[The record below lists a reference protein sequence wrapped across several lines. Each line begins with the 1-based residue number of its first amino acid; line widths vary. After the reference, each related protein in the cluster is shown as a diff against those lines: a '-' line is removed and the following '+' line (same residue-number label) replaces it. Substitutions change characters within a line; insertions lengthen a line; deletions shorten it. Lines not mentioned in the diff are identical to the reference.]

1 MILEENQLENNELI
15 SNSKI
20 TSKPKM
26 VNKSKKT
33 VEERYQKKTQ
43 IEHILLRPD
52 TYIGSTEFHEQALWV
67 WDDSNMKM
75 VYKTI
80 NYVPGLY
87 KIFDE
92 ILVNAADVKAR
103 EISTKNNHIFEKCTC
118 IKVEINRE
126 KKEITV
132 FNDGEGIPIEI
143 HREHQ
148 VYVPEL
154 IFGHL
159 LTSDNY
165 DDNEDRVTGG
175 RNGFGAKLTNIFSK
189 EFKVECGDNNT
200 GRIFKMTWYDNMSK
214 KSEENIKDN
223 YSGKSYVKIT
233 FKPDLSRFGN
243 MKDFDDDIISLL
255 NKRVY
260 DISGTS
266 GVKVY
271 LNGSL
276 IPIKDFK
283 SYTLLYLKSRMNN
296 TNNIENNNNNNNNN
310 EKKTSTTRTLRNT
323 NKKNMSENNSYDDEF
338 ENYNIENEDEYD
350 NNFEEDI
357 MEDDEWDDEPKSSKK
372 KNSNSNSK
380 KKKSGQN
387 GDGSSS
393 SLILSGGGGS
403 DTNSPL
409 IIYESVPKWEIVISE
424 SDGGQFQHVSFVN
437 SICTIKGGTHI
448 SYVLD
453 PLINAILKKVQTK
466 NKGGMD
472 VKSNHVK
479 NHIWIFI
486 KCLIV
491 NPSFDSQT
499 KETLTTKVSKFG
511 SVCTL
516 SEKTINSVVKS
527 SIVENVL
534 MWAQLKQSMELKKK
548 MKSNQKNTVTSR
560 LLGIPKLEDANEA
573 GGPHSKKCTLI
584 LTEGDSAKTSC
595 LAGLSIVGR
604 DYFGVFPLRGKLL
617 NVREASFKQQIG
629 NVEIQNILKILGLG
643 IGQKYDNG
651 PVNLRYG
658 SLMLM
663 TDQDHDGSHIKGLII
678 NLIHYYWPSLIHFR
692 GFLKQ
697 FVTPIVKAKKGS
709 NEISFFTL
717 YEYEQ
722 WRKNNS
728 SNLNGWRFK
737 YYKGLGTSTDLEF
750 KEYFTK
756 IENHSIE
763 FDWMDDQDDEAI
775 DMAFSKK
782 RTEDRKNWIE
792 SYKEGT
798 YVDYSINNQCRNL
811 RYFDFIH
818 KELVLF
824 SRYDTTRSIPNLLD
838 GLKPGQRKVLFATF
852 KKKLNN
858 ELKVAQ
864 LAGYVA
870 EHSAYHHGES
880 SLQSTIVNMAQ
891 NFVGSN
897 NLNLLEPCGQFGS
910 RKEGGKDASAARYIF
925 TKLSKWTRYIFPEA
939 DDPLLTYLYDD
950 GQQIEPLY
958 YVPIIPMI
966 LVNGTDGIGT
976 GWSSSVPNYNPKDI
990 IMNLKRMLKGEMMI
1004 PMTPWYKSFK
1014 GKIFPIKQKSKKNS
1028 TNNGGGNNNRKKTAI
1043 NSFNN
1048 GSNSS
1053 ILIGSQVDA
1062 EDDDLQQIQ
1071 RTNNMGNGIIE
1082 ETLEL
1087 GANYETFGN
1096 WYKKNEETLVITELP
1111 VRRWTQDY
1119 KEWLESTLLPA
1130 PNADND
1136 NIENSWIIDYRDNS
1150 SHESVHITV
1159 RMRPEKLQ
1167 QAEMEGI
1174 EKIFRLKSTLST
1186 SNMTLFDHNSRIVRY
1201 ETELDILK
1209 EFIPIRL
1216 EMYEKR
1222 KNYLLSKLNYEKCL
1236 LEQKILFLKLV
1247 IQGVIGLSNKS
1258 KETLVSDLKKNNI
1271 KSIKQVQELTQWV
1284 GVGGSNL
1291 AQNSISGSGIGEHP
1305 SFVDSGDNSMDYINF
1320 EMNSFDYL
1328 ESSQKDGIL
1337 ESTSYSRETNKG
1349 NELKLFDYLLSMPLW
1364 SLTKEKMELLEADLI
1379 KKTEEYE
1386 KLLKTSIEEIW
1397 NTELDELLKVIE
1409 EEETQDE
1416 LIEAEHNSL
1425 IQKRRLS
1432 VDWNDSKKKKT
1443 GNSRKRKNETT
1454 KKQESLKVKNPQKSN
1469 LKKTSAKP
1477 TKKSRIDDSDEEDDY
1492 IDGDN
1497 YSDEDDYYDDIGDDF
1512 YGSDNSNDSND
1523 RIILNNEESE
1533 NEELE
1538 NLTSDLDD
1546 FSDDD
1551 GGGNKGKR
1559 TQKTLANK
1567 SKTDNQGKTKLN
1579 NLKKAKN
1586 TSLVKSSSKDKKRG
1600 LLKVSKS
1607 TGGSSFGGIG
1617 DGVAGTGTGTG
1628 IGTGIG
1634 NTNSSSTSNNT
1645 STKKENIESS
1655 SSKPLESVSLLQ
1667 RLQQRTNLVNS
1678 LNQSLNSLS
1687 SSLTKVASTTSS
1699 SSGGVPATKQTKI
1712 TDLFKSKDSE
1722 DVEIRTAKSGRQKKQ
1737 NSQNSENEIVS
1748 RPKRGKR
1755 KTIIESEEEEED
1767 REEEDDEIEDQE
1779 SVSNISSDSLK
1790 ESDFSEYSDF

>member
-1 MILEENQLENNELI
+1 MIDSSQGENDELL
-15 SNSKI
+15 SNSKLA
-20 TSKPKM
+20 SKSRVM
-26 VNKSKKT
+26 VRKTKKT

-52 TYIGSTEFHEQALWV
+52 TYIGSTEFHEQTLWV
-67 WDDSNMKM
+67 WDNINKRM
-75 VYKTI
+75 VYKQI

-103 EISTKNNHIFEKCTC
+103 EISNRNSTYLEKCTC
-118 IKVEINRE
+118 IKVEISRE
-126 KKEITV
+126 RNEITV
-132 FNDGEGIPIEI
+132 YNDGEGIPIEI

-148 VYVPEL
+148 IYVPEL

-200 GRIFKMTWYDNMSK
+200 GRIFKLSWFNNMSS
-214 KSEENIKDN
+214 KSEETVKES

-233 FKPDLSRFGN
+233 FKPDLKRFGN
-243 MKDFDDDIISLL
+243 MSEFDDDITSLL
-255 NKRVY
+255 YKRVY
-260 DISGTS
+260 DISGTT

-271 LNGSL
+271 LNGDL

-283 SYTLLYLKSRMNN
+283 SYALLYLKPKIPGESGTSNDSSIGGTTNIAILNERGEKRSSRFAGNSRKGRIGPQN
-296 TNNIENNNNNNNNN
+296 LGGDVEEND
-310 EKKTSTTRTLRNT
+310 
-323 NKKNMSENNSYDDEF
+323 ENDSGMDD
-338 ENYNIENEDEYD
+338 YQLDADGCLEYD
-350 NNFEEDI
+350 G
-357 MEDDEWDDEPKSSKK
+357 EDDEWDDENTSSKAANSRK
-372 KNSNSNSK
+372 KKSNPK
-380 KKKSGQN
+380 KKKIPTSASGV
-387 GDGSSS
+387 GGGGSSS
-393 SLILSGGGGS
+393 IIISGGGGAGGS
-403 DTNSPL
+403 GSPL
-409 IIYESVPKWEIVISE
+409 IIYENVPNWEVVISE
-424 SDGGQFQHVSFVN
+424 SDSGQFQHVSFVN
-437 SICTIKGGTHI
+437 SICTIKGGTHV

-472 VKSNHVK
+472 IKGHHVK

-499 KETLTTKVSKFG
+499 KETLTTKTSKFG

-516 SEKTINSVVKS
+516 SEKTINAVIKS

-548 MKSNQKNTVTSR
+548 MKSSQKNTVTSR
-560 LLGIPKLEDANEA
+560 ILGIPKLEDANEA
-573 GGPHSKKCTLI
+573 GGPHSSKCTLI

-604 DYFGVFPLRGKLL
+604 DYYGVFPLRGKLL

-629 NVEIQNILKILGLG
+629 NLEIQNILKILGLG
-643 IGQKYDNG
+643 IGQKYENG

-678 NLIHYYWPSLIHFR
+678 NLIHYYWPNLIQFS

-697 FVTPIVKAKKGS
+697 FVTPIVKAKKGAS
-709 NEISFFTL
+709 EIPFFTL
-717 YEYEQ
+717 VEYEQ

-728 SNLNGWRFK
+728 SKLAGWRFK

-750 KEYFTK
+750 KEYFTN

-763 FDWMDDQDDEAI
+763 FDWKDEQDDEAI

-782 RTEDRKNWIE
+782 RTEDRKIWIE
-792 SYKEGT
+792 SYKDGT
-798 YVDYSINNQCRNL
+798 YVDYSINNQYRNL

-824 SRYDTTRSIPNLLD
+824 SRYDTTRSIPNLMD
-838 GLKPGQRKVLFATF
+838 GLKPGQRKVLFAAF
-852 KKKLNN
+852 KKKLNT

-897 NLNLLEPCGQFGS
+897 NLNLLQPCGQFGS

-925 TKLSKWTRYIFPEA
+925 TKLSAWTRYIFPEA

-990 IMNLKRMLKGEMMI
+990 IANLKRVLRGEIMQ

-1014 GKIFPIKQKSKKNS
+1014 GSIVPIRQRSKKSGTVGKRKANNS
-1028 TNNGGGNNNRKKTAI
+1028 TGISGNSGAN
-1043 NSFNN
+1043 NN
-1048 GSNSS
+1048 GSSFSS
-1053 ILIGSQVDA
+1053 LIAGSQG
-1062 EDDDLQQIQ
+1062 EPEEE
-1071 RTNNMGNGIIE
+1071 E

-1087 GANYETFGN
+1087 GANYETFGS
-1096 WYKKNEETLVITELP
+1096 WQKRNEETLVITELP

-1119 KEWLESTLLPA
+1119 KEWLESALLPA
-1130 PNADND
+1130 PNADSE
-1136 NIENSWIIDYRDNS
+1136 NIESSWIIDYRDNS
-1150 SHESVHITV
+1150 SHENVHITV

-1167 QAEMEGI
+1167 QAEQEGV

-1222 KNYLLSKLNYEKCL
+1222 KRFLLSKLSHERLL
-1236 LEQKILFLKLV
+1236 LEQKILFLRLV
-1247 IQGVIGLSNKS
+1247 IQGTIQLSNKS
-1258 KETLVSDLKKNNI
+1258 KESLVSELKRNKI
-1271 KSIKQVQELTQWV
+1271 KSIRELHGITRWNAGDSDFGLDKDYAEVERSGYEDSFQNEEAVLEDGAYHHQGQEP
-1284 GVGGSNL
+1284 
-1291 AQNSISGSGIGEHP
+1291 EH
-1305 SFVDSGDNSMDYINF
+1305 
-1320 EMNSFDYL
+1320 
-1328 ESSQKDGIL
+1328 
-1337 ESTSYSRETNKG
+1337 G
-1349 NELKLFDYLLSMPLW
+1349 NELRLFDYLLSMPLW
-1364 SLTKEKMELLEADLI
+1364 SLTKEKMELLESELL
-1379 KKTEEYE
+1379 KKTQDYD
-1386 KLLKTSIEEIW
+1386 KLLKTTVEEMW
-1397 NTELDELLKVIE
+1397 NAELDELLEVIQK
-1409 EEETQDE
+1409 EETQE
-1416 LIEAEHNSL
+1416 EATIAEHQSL
-1425 IQKRRLS
+1425 VQKRRLS
-1432 VDWNDSKKKKT
+1432 VDWSETKK
-1443 GNSRKRKNETT
+1443 GRAGSRKRKNDSS
-1454 KKQESLKVKNPQKSN
+1454 KKQAAAPVPTKSQKSGRKDSRSSKRGKFDDSSSDAAQGDD
-1469 LKKTSAKP
+1469 LFHGSRSSDEGDFLEEDESYSEEDLCPGKGARA
-1477 TKKSRIDDSDEEDDY
+1477 TKKSQEKSRGGTGIGGRASRT
-1492 IDGDN
+1492 GDAPK
-1497 YSDEDDYYDDIGDDF
+1497 
-1512 YGSDNSNDSND
+1512 
-1523 RIILNNEESE
+1523 
-1533 NEELE
+1533 
-1538 NLTSDLDD
+1538 
-1546 FSDDD
+1546 
-1551 GGGNKGKR
+1551 GGRKAASGAAGAGEKGPV
-1559 TQKTLANK
+1559 
-1567 SKTDNQGKTKLN
+1567 
-1579 NLKKAKN
+1579 
-1586 TSLVKSSSKDKKRG
+1586 LVKSSQREDPAAPA
-1600 LLKVSKS
+1600 
-1607 TGGSSFGGIG
+1607 
-1617 DGVAGTGTGTG
+1617 AGA
-1628 IGTGIG
+1628 
-1634 NTNSSSTSNNT
+1634 SAPPR
-1645 STKKENIESS
+1645 
-1655 SSKPLESVSLLQ
+1655 PLESVSLLQ
-1667 RLQQRTNLVNS
+1667 RLQQRTNLVNGVGS
-1678 LNQSLNSLS
+1678 REGAGGRTFGS
-1687 SSLTKVASTTSS
+1687 SFLDSKDAR
-1699 SSGGVPATKQTKI
+1699 QTKI
-1712 TDLFKSKDSE
+1712 TEIFQARRDQGAAKRESEKSQADSSP
-1722 DVEIRTAKSGRQKKQ
+1722 APAGRR
-1737 NSQNSENEIVS
+1737 S
-1748 RPKRGKR
+1748 RR
-1755 KTIIESEEEEED
+1755 KVVLESEEEK
-1767 REEEDDEIEDQE
+1767 EEEDFEQQE
-1779 SVSNISSDSLK
+1779 EEEAEEVEEPEADLAESSSSDSIA
-1790 ESDFSEYSDF
+1790 ESDFSEYSD

>member
-1 MILEENQLENNELI
+1 MMFEETQIENNELVG
-15 SNSKI
+15 NSKASGK
-20 TSKPKM
+20 SKMAGSRP
-26 VNKSKKT
+26 KKT

-52 TYIGSTEFHEQALWV
+52 TYIGSTEFHEQTLWV
-67 WDDSNMKM
+67 WDDVDKRM

-103 EISTKNNHIFEKCTC
+103 EMSAGGRSLVERCTC
-118 IKVEINRE
+118 IKVEISRE
-126 KKEITV
+126 RREIAV
-132 FNDGEGIPIEI
+132 YNDGEGIPIEV
-143 HREHQ
+143 HRDHQ

-175 RNGFGAKLTNIFSK
+175 RNGFGAKLTNIFSR
-189 EFKVECGDNNT
+189 EFKVECGDSGT
-200 GRIFKMTWYDNMSK
+200 GRVFRMTWYSNMSQ
-214 KSEENIKDN
+214 KSEESIREN

-233 FKPDLSRFGN
+233 FKPDLSRFGG
-243 MKDFDDDIISLL
+243 MSEFDDDIVSLL

-266 GVKVY
+266 GVRVY
-271 LNGSL
+271 LNGTL
-276 IPIKDFK
+276 IPVKDFK
-283 SYTLLYLKSRMNN
+283 SYTLLYLRPRRMSGDG
-296 TNNIENNNNNNNNN
+296 N
-310 EKKTSTTRTLRNT
+310 EEDAPERKTSQERGSVQGAEET
-323 NKKNMSENNSYDDEF
+323 EVVGAGDDSY
-338 ENYNIENEDEYD
+338 
-350 NNFEEDI
+350 EEEEE
-357 MEDDEWDDEPKSSKK
+357 EDDEWETGGSRSSHSKK
-372 KNSNSNSK
+372 KG
-380 KKKSGQN
+380 SGP
-387 GDGSSS
+387 GSRRRPMQT
-393 SLILSGGGGS
+393 GGGG
-403 DTNSPL
+403 DAHSPL

-424 SDGGQFQHVSFVN
+424 SEGGQFQHVSFVN

-453 PLINAILKKVQTK
+453 PLIGAILKKVQTK

-472 VKSNHVK
+472 VKSHHVK

-511 SVCTL
+511 STCQL
-516 SEKTINSVVKS
+516 SDKTINGVVRS

-534 MWAQLKQSMELKKK
+534 MWAQLKQSMELKRK
-548 MKSNQKNTVTSR
+548 MKSSQRNTVTSR

-573 GGPHSKKCTLI
+573 GGPYSRRCTLI

-643 IGQKYDNG
+643 IGQKYENG

-678 NLIHYYWPSLIHFR
+678 NLIHYYWPSLIQFR

-709 NEISFFTL
+709 SEISFFTL

-722 WRKNNS
+722 WRRSNS
-728 SNLNGWRFK
+728 SSLGGWRFK

-763 FDWMDDQDDEAI
+763 FDWLDGQDDEAI

-798 YVDYSINNQCRNL
+798 HVDYSVNNQCRNL

-925 TKLSKWTRYIFPEA
+925 TKLAKWTRYIFPEA

-990 IMNLKRMLKGEMMI
+990 IANLKRMLRGEMML

-1014 GKIFPIKQKSKKNS
+1014 GKIVPIKQKSRRNAGGGGGRRRTGGAAAAEEEEELQRPS
-1028 TNNGGGNNNRKKTAI
+1028 PAGGGNADE
-1043 NSFNN
+1043 
-1048 GSNSS
+1048 GS
-1053 ILIGSQVDA
+1053 
-1062 EDDDLQQIQ
+1062 
-1071 RTNNMGNGIIE
+1071 
-1082 ETLEL
+1082 LEL

-1096 WYKKNEETLVITELP
+1096 WLKKNEETLVITELP

-1130 PNADND
+1130 PNADSD

-1167 QAEMEGI
+1167 QAELEGV

-1216 EMYEKR
+1216 EMYERRKR
-1222 KNYLLSKLNYEKCL
+1222 YLLSKISYEKCL
-1236 LEQKILFLKLV
+1236 LEQKILFLRLV

-1258 KETLVSDLKKNNI
+1258 KEALVSDLRRNNI
-1271 KSIKQVQELTQWV
+1271 KSIRQVQDLTQWR
-1284 GVGGSNL
+1284 GGGAS
-1291 AQNSISGSGIGEHP
+1291 AGSG
-1305 SFVDSGDNSMDYINF
+1305 FVADSGGGNADDLHAVSD
-1320 EMNSFDYL
+1320 SFDYL
-1328 ESSQKDGIL
+1328 ESSSQRDGMVL
-1337 ESTSYSRETNKG
+1337 ESGYHHPGEG
-1349 NELKLFDYLLSMPLW
+1349 GQGGELKLFDYLLSMPLW
-1364 SLTKEKMELLEADLI
+1364 SLTKERVELLEAELR
-1379 KKTEEYE
+1379 KKTDEYE
-1386 KLLKTSIEEIW
+1386 RLLETSIEEIW
-1397 NTELDELLKVIE
+1397 NFELDELLKVIE
-1409 EEETQDE
+1409 EEEAQE
-1416 LIEAEHNSL
+1416 EINEAEHNTL
-1425 IQKRRLS
+1425 LQKRRLS
-1432 VDWNDSKKKKT
+1432 VDWNDSSKKMKGGT
-1443 GNSRKRKNETT
+1443 RKRKNEAVA
-1454 KKQESLKVKNPQKSN
+1454 KKQQEKSSKPKQSQKSAVP
-1469 LKKTSAKP
+1469 KKPVKS
-1477 TKKSRIDDSDEEDDY
+1477 KKKARIGDSEEEEEDLCSDYSDGEDGYSDFGDDSDEEDSSEDFMNTTKGG
-1492 IDGDN
+1492 DGRGGRPGRTK
-1497 YSDEDDYYDDIGDDF
+1497 SAL
-1512 YGSDNSNDSND
+1512 SN
-1523 RIILNNEESE
+1523 
-1533 NEELE
+1533 
-1538 NLTSDLDD
+1538 
-1546 FSDDD
+1546 
-1551 GGGNKGKR
+1551 
-1559 TQKTLANK
+1559 
-1567 SKTDNQGKTKLN
+1567 KTKPTGGRQNGEASSSSGLSN
-1579 NLKKAKN
+1579 ARKTTTAAAAA
-1586 TSLVKSSSKDKKRG
+1586 SVSSSKEKKTGQSSKTPSSASASSSG
-1600 LLKVSKS
+1600 LLEKP
-1607 TGGSSFGGIG
+1607 GGSHA
-1617 DGVAGTGTGTG
+1617 V
-1628 IGTGIG
+1628 
-1634 NTNSSSTSNNT
+1634 
-1645 STKKENIESS
+1645 KKENAATASQAAAPQSS
-1655 SSKPLESVSLLQ
+1655 LPRPLESVSLLQ
-1667 RLQQRTNLVNS
+1667 RLQQRVGTGGAAGQKNPS
-1678 LNQSLNSLS
+1678 LLS
-1687 SSLTKVASTTSS
+1687 SGATRTASTSS
-1699 SSGGVPATKQTKI
+1699 SSASKTGSGRQTKI
-1712 TDLFKSKDSE
+1712 TDLFSSE
-1722 DVEIRTAKSGRQKKQ
+1722 AARPGARE
-1737 NSQNSENEIVS
+1737 SQSSSAAEAASSTS
-1748 RPKRGKR
+1748 RRVKR
-1755 KTIIESEEEEED
+1755 KVVSDSEEEEE
-1767 REEEDDEIEDQE
+1767 EVEDDD
-1779 SVSNISSDSLK
+1779 SVNQISSDSLE
-1790 ESDFSEYSDF
+1790 ESDFSE

>member
-1 MILEENQLENNELI
+1 NSARQGDRSGLEEQRRQGVGVNGEKREREKKRERKMFEESQTENNELI
-15 SNSKI
+15 GNSKSVGK
-20 TSKPKM
+20 TKM
-26 VNKSKKT
+26 VCRPKKT

-52 TYIGSTEFHEQALWV
+52 TYIGSTEFHEQTLWV
-67 WDDSNMKM
+67 WDEAERRM
-75 VYKTI
+75 VYRTI

-103 EISTKNNHIFEKCTC
+103 EISSRSGGVVERCTC
-118 IKVEINRE
+118 IKVEISRE
-126 KKEITV
+126 RNEITV
-132 FNDGEGIPIEI
+132 YNDGEGIPIEV
-143 HREHQ
+143 HRDHQ

-189 EFKVECGDNNT
+189 EFKVECGDSNT
-200 GRIFKMTWYDNMSK
+200 GRVFKMVWSNNMSK
-214 KSEENIKDN
+214 KSEESIREN

-233 FKPDLSRFGN
+233 FKPDLARFGN
-243 MKDFDDDIISLL
+243 MSDFDKDIVSLL

-266 GVKVY
+266 GVRVY
-271 LNGSL
+271 LNGNL

-283 SYTLLYLKSRMNN
+283 SYTLLYLRPKLSPG
-296 TNNIENNNNNNNNN
+296 
-310 EKKTSTTRTLRNT
+310 L
-323 NKKNMSENNSYDDEF
+323 ENNSE
-338 ENYNIENEDEYD
+338 ENDPSSKENGRPERRLNTRNSGKVNVLEGEDEGDYLQD
-350 NNFEEDI
+350 EDSEEDFLQ
-357 MEDDEWDDEPKSSKK
+357 DDEWDDGPKSGRTKKGSKK
-372 KNSNSNSK
+372 KPAQSA
-380 KKKSGQN
+380 GA
-387 GDGSSS
+387 SSS
-393 SLILSGGGGS
+393 MLLSGGGSGTGGGS
-403 DTNSPL
+403 SPL
-409 IIYESVPKWEIVISE
+409 IIYESVPNWEVVISE
-424 SDGGQFQHVSFVN
+424 SEGGQFQHVSFVN

-472 VKSNHVK
+472 VKSHHVK

-511 SVCTL
+511 STCSL
-516 SEKTINSVVKS
+516 SDKTINSVVKS

-548 MKSNQKNTVTSR
+548 MKSSQKNTVTSR

-573 GGPHSKKCTLI
+573 GGPHSRRCTLI

-643 IGQKYDNG
+643 IGQKYENG
-651 PVNLRYG
+651 PINLRYG

-678 NLIHYYWPSLIHFR
+678 NLIHYYWPSLIQYP

-709 NEISFFTL
+709 SEISFFTL

-722 WRKNNS
+722 WRKSNAS
-728 SNLNGWRFK
+728 SLGGWRFK

-763 FDWMDDQDDEAI
+763 FDWKDDQDDEAI

-782 RTEDRKNWIE
+782 RTEDRKSWIE

-838 GLKPGQRKVLFATF
+838 GLKPGQRKVLFAAF

-990 IMNLKRMLKGEMMI
+990 IMNLKRMLRGEMMV

-1014 GKIFPIKQKSKKNS
+1014 GRIVPIKQKQRRAA
-1028 TNNGGGNNNRKKTAI
+1028 GGGQGKRRA
-1043 NSFNN
+1043 
-1048 GSNSS
+1048 G
-1053 ILIGSQVDA
+1053 GQA
-1062 EDDDLQQIQ
+1062 E
-1071 RTNNMGNGIIE
+1071 GEGECE
-1082 ETLEL
+1082 EPEGLEL
-1087 GANYETFGN
+1087 GANYETFGS
-1096 WYKKNEETLVITELP
+1096 WYRKNDETLVITELP

-1130 PNADND
+1130 PNADSD

-1167 QAEMEGI
+1167 QAELEGI

-1186 SNMTLFDHNSRIVRY
+1186 SNMTLFDHNNRIVRY
-1201 ETELDILK
+1201 ETELEILK

-1222 KNYLLSKLNYEKCL
+1222 KRYLLSKLNYEKCV
-1236 LEQKILFLKLV
+1236 LEQKILFLRLV
-1247 IQGVIGLSNKS
+1247 IQGVIGLSNKN
-1258 KETLVSDLKKNNI
+1258 KEALVADLRRNNV
-1271 KSIKQVQELTQWV
+1271 KSIKQVQDLTQWRGAGLGQEGA
-1284 GVGGSNL
+1284 GVGT
-1291 AQNSISGSGIGEHP
+1291 GIGGTSGGP
-1305 SFVDSGDNSMDYINF
+1305 AMLDSAEDMLGIPD
-1320 EMNSFDYL
+1320 SFDDL
-1328 ESSQKDGIL
+1328 EPSQRDGVL
-1337 ESTSYSRETNKG
+1337 HSGYSHEG
-1349 NELKLFDYLLSMPLW
+1349 AQGGSELRLYDYLLSMPLW
-1364 SLTKEKMELLEADLI
+1364 SLTKERMELLEAELL
-1379 KKTEEYE
+1379 KKTSEYE
-1386 KLLKTSIEEIW
+1386 RLLNTSIEEIW
-1397 NTELDELLKVIE
+1397 GFELDELLKVIE
-1409 EEETQDE
+1409 EEEAQE
-1416 LIEAEHNSL
+1416 EMIEAEHNSL

-1432 VDWNDSKKKKT
+1432 VDWSDSKRKT
-1443 GNSRKRKNETT
+1443 GASRKRKNEASAR
-1454 KKQESLKVKNPQKSN
+1454 KQEVSKAGRSQGVSS
-1469 LKKTSAKP
+1469 KKPK
-1477 TKKSRIDDSDEEDDY
+1477 KKSRVEDSEEESAGEEIFTEEDEG
-1492 IDGDN
+1492 IGKARTTGQRKPRSGDP
-1497 YSDEDDYYDDIGDDF
+1497 D
-1512 YGSDNSNDSND
+1512 
-1523 RIILNNEESE
+1523 
-1533 NEELE
+1533 
-1538 NLTSDLDD
+1538 
-1546 FSDDD
+1546 
-1551 GGGNKGKR
+1551 K
-1559 TQKTLANK
+1559 K
-1567 SKTDNQGKTKLN
+1567 STAGQT
-1579 NLKKAKN
+1579 
-1586 TSLVKSSSKDKKRG
+1586 SSSMGR
-1600 LLKVSKS
+1600 SKS
-1607 TGGSSFGGIG
+1607 APTRKDEVSEPEKP
-1617 DGVAGTGTGTG
+1617 VPR
-1628 IGTGIG
+1628 
-1634 NTNSSSTSNNT
+1634 
-1645 STKKENIESS
+1645 
-1655 SSKPLESVSLLQ
+1655 PLETVSLLQ
-1667 RLQQRTNLVNS
+1667 RLQQRASMVGTLR
-1678 LNQSLNSLS
+1678 QSAASLS
-1687 SSLTKVASTTSS
+1687 SVTGGAQAVSS
-1699 SSGGVPATKQTKI
+1699 SDTARQTKI
-1712 TDLFKSKDSE
+1712 TELFRSGVDEGTQDRTTRSGVQRSQGSEAKIISKSS
-1722 DVEIRTAKSGRQKKQ
+1722 
-1737 NSQNSENEIVS
+1737 
-1748 RPKRGKR
+1748 RGKR
-1755 KTIIESEEEEED
+1755 KVIVESEDEEGEEGEED
-1767 REEEDDEIEDQE
+1767 EVEDRIEDDGSAEE
-1779 SVSNISSDSLK
+1779 VFSDSLE

>member
-1 MILEENQLENNELI
+1 MILEESQLENNELI
-15 SNSKI
+15 SNGKI
-20 TSKPKM
+20 TSRPKV

-214 KSEENIKDN
+214 KSEENIKEN

-283 SYTLLYLKSRMNN
+283 SYTLLYLKSRINN
-296 TNNIENNNNNNNNN
+296 TNVIENNNNGNNI
-310 EKKTSTTRTLRNT
+310 EKKTSTIRTLRNT
-323 NKKNMSENNSYDDEF
+323 NKKNTSKNNSYDEEF
-338 ENYNIENEDEYD
+338 ENYNIENDDDYD
-350 NNFEEDI
+350 NNFEEDM

-387 GDGSSS
+387 DNNGLSS
-393 SLILSGGGGS
+393 SLLLSGGGS

-617 NVREASFKQQIG
+617 NVREASFKQQIS
-629 NVEIQNILKILGLG
+629 NVEIQNILKILGLC

-722 WRKNNS
+722 WRKSNS

-990 IMNLKRMLKGEMMI
+990 IMNLKRMLKGEMMV

-1028 TNNGGGNNNRKKTAI
+1028 ANSGGGNNNKKKKLI

-1048 GSNSS
+1048 ESNSS
-1053 ILIGSQVDA
+1053 ILVGSQVDA
-1062 EDDDLQQIQ
+1062 EDDNLQQIQ
-1071 RTNNMGNGIIE
+1071 KENNIGNGIIE

-1136 NIENSWIIDYRDNS
+1136 DIENSWIIDYRDNS

-1159 RMRPEKLQ
+1159 RMRPEKLK

-1284 GVGGSNL
+1284 GGSNL
-1291 AQNSISGSGIGEHP
+1291 AQNSISGSGIGGNP
-1305 SFVDSGDNSMDYINF
+1305 SFTDSGDNSMDYINF

-1328 ESSQKDGIL
+1328 ESSQQDGIL
-1337 ESTSYSRETNKG
+1337 ESNSYSRETNKG
-1349 NELKLFDYLLSMPLW
+1349 NELKLFDYLLSMPFW

-1432 VDWNDSKKKKT
+1432 VDWNDSKKKRT
-1443 GNSRKRKNETT
+1443 GTSRKRKNETT
-1454 KKQESLKVKNPQKSN
+1454 KKQEGLRVKNPQKSN
-1469 LKKTSAKP
+1469 LKKITAKP
-1477 TKKSRIDDSDEEDDY
+1477 TKKSRIDDSDEEDY

-1497 YSDEDDYYDDIGDDF
+1497 YSGEDDYYDDIGDDF
-1512 YGSDNSNDSND
+1512 YGSDNSKDSND
-1523 RIILNNEESE
+1523 QIISNSEESE
-1533 NEELE
+1533 NEEFN

-1546 FSDDD
+1546 FSDDII

-1567 SKTDNQGKTKLN
+1567 SKTDNQGETKLS

-1586 TSLVKSSSKDKKRG
+1586 NSSVKGSLKDKKQG

-1607 TGGSSFGGIG
+1607 TGGSSFGRIVSGAADTATDI
-1617 DGVAGTGTGTG
+1617 
-1628 IGTGIG
+1628 
-1634 NTNSSSTSNNT
+1634 TNINITSNNT
-1645 STKKENIESS
+1645 STKKENIENS

-1687 SSLTKVASTTSS
+1687 SSLTKVASTTGSS
-1699 SSGGVPATKQTKI
+1699 SLGGGPATKQTKI
-1712 TDLFKSKDSE
+1712 TDLFKSKNSE
-1722 DVEIRTAKSGRQKKQ
+1722 SVESIAARSGSKKKQ
-1737 NSQNSENEIVS
+1737 NSQNSENEIIS

-1755 KTIIESEEEEED
+1755 KTIIESEEEEE
-1767 REEEDDEIEDQE
+1767 EEEEEDDDDEIEDQE

>member
-20 TSKPKM
+20 TSKQKM

-200 GRIFKMTWYDNMSK
+200 GRIFKMTWYNNMSK
-214 KSEENIKDN
+214 KSEENIKEN

-233 FKPDLSRFGN
+233 FKPDLSRFAN

-323 NKKNMSENNSYDDEF
+323 NKKNMSKNNSYDDEF
-338 ENYNIENEDEYD
+338 ENYNVENEDEYD

-380 KKKSGQN
+380 KKKSGKN
-387 GDGSSS
+387 GNGSSS

-852 KKKLNN
+852 KKKLNS

-990 IMNLKRMLKGEMMI
+990 IMNLKRMLKGEMMV

-1028 TNNGGGNNNRKKTAI
+1028 ANNGSGNNSRKKITI

-1048 GSNSS
+1048 ESNSS

-1062 EDDDLQQIQ
+1062 EDDDPQQIQ
-1071 RTNNMGNGIIE
+1071 RTSNMGNGIIE

-1291 AQNSISGSGIGEHP
+1291 AQNSISGNGIGGNS
-1305 SFVDSGDNSMDYINF
+1305 SFFDSGDNSMDYINF

-1328 ESSQKDGIL
+1328 ESSQQDGIL

-1397 NTELDELLKVIE
+1397 NIELDELLKVIE

-1443 GNSRKRKNETT
+1443 GTSRKRKNETT
-1454 KKQESLKVKNPQKSN
+1454 KKQESLKVKSPQKSN

-1492 IDGDN
+1492 
-1497 YSDEDDYYDDIGDDF
+1497 YDDIDDDF

-1533 NEELE
+1533 NEELD

-1546 FSDDD
+1546 ISDD
-1551 GGGNKGKR
+1551 GGVGNKGKR

-1567 SKTDNQGKTKLN
+1567 SRTDNQGKTKLN

-1586 TSLVKSSSKDKKRG
+1586 TSSVESSSKDKKQE

-1617 DGVAGTGTGTG
+1617 GGVA
-1628 IGTGIG
+1628 GTGIG
-1634 NTNSSSTSNNT
+1634 NTNNSSTSNNT

-1687 SSLTKVASTTSS
+1687 SSLTKVASTTSYS
-1699 SSGGVPATKQTKI
+1699 SSGGVHATKQTKI
-1712 TDLFKSKDSE
+1712 TDLFKSKGSE
-1722 DVEIRTAKSGRQKKQ
+1722 DVESRTAKSGSQKKQ
-1737 NSQNSENEIVS
+1737 NSQNSEHEIIS

-1767 REEEDDEIEDQE
+1767 GEEEEEEEDYDDDEIEDQE

>member
-1 MILEENQLENNELI
+1 MIFEEAQTENNELA
-15 SNSKI
+15 SNSKVPGK
-20 TSKPKM
+20 SKM
-26 VNKSKKT
+26 VGNRSKKT

-52 TYIGSTEFHEQALWV
+52 TYIGSTEFHEQTLWV
-67 WDDSNMKM
+67 WDDANKKM

-80 NYVPGLY
+80 SYVPGLY

-103 EISTKNNHIFEKCTC
+103 EMSAKGGHFAEKCTC

-126 KKEITV
+126 RKEIAV
-132 FNDGEGIPIEI
+132 YNDGEGIPIVV
-143 HREHQ
+143 HRDHQ

-175 RNGFGAKLTNIFSK
+175 RNGFGAKLTNIFSR
-189 EFKVECGDNNT
+189 EFKVECGDSGT
-200 GRIFKMTWYDNMSK
+200 GRVFRMTWYDNMSG
-214 KSEENIKDN
+214 KSEESIKEN

-233 FKPDLSRFGN
+233 FKPDLSRFGG
-243 MKDFDDDIISLL
+243 MSDFDDDIVSLL

-266 GVKVY
+266 GVRVY
-271 LNGSL
+271 LNGTL

-283 SYTLLYLKSRMNN
+283 SYILLYLRSRVSAGGDNHDEGDKLEKRTGTRALRSSGKAN
-296 TNNIENNNNNNNNN
+296 TGAGRSDGEESSSNENRISHNRGL
-310 EKKTSTTRTLRNT
+310 ETSVIGEEEEEEEETG
-323 NKKNMSENNSYDDEF
+323 YD
-338 ENYNIENEDEYD
+338 
-350 NNFEEDI
+350 
-357 MEDDEWDDEPKSSKK
+357 DDEWETGPKSSRSRKK
-372 KNSNSNSK
+372 GSGPSSK
-380 KKKSGQN
+380 KSAQTN
-387 GDGSSS
+387 GSSTS
-393 SLILSGGGGS
+393 SLVLSGGGG
-403 DTNSPL
+403 DAHSPL
-409 IIYESVPKWEIVISE
+409 VIYESVPNWEIVISE
-424 SDGGQFQHVSFVN
+424 SEGGQFQHVSFVN

-453 PLINAILKKVQTK
+453 PLVSAILKKVQTK

-472 VKSNHVK
+472 VKSHHVK

-511 SVCTL
+511 STCSL
-516 SEKTINSVVKS
+516 SDKTINSVVKS

-534 MWAQLKQSMELKKK
+534 MWAQLKQSMELKRK
-548 MKSNQKNTVTSR
+548 MKSSQKNTVTSR

-573 GGPHSKKCTLI
+573 GGPRSRKCTLI

-643 IGQKYDNG
+643 IGQKYENG

-678 NLIHYYWPSLIHFR
+678 NLIHYYWPSLIQFR

-697 FVTPIVKAKKGS
+697 FVTPIVKAKKGAS
-709 NEISFFTL
+709 EISFFTL
-717 YEYEQ
+717 CEYER
-722 WRKNNS
+722 WRRENS
-728 SNLNGWRFK
+728 SSLGGWRFK

-763 FDWMDDQDDEAI
+763 FDWLDDQDDEAI

-798 YVDYSINNQCRNL
+798 YIDYSVNNQCRNL

-852 KKKLNN
+852 KKKLNS

-925 TKLSKWTRYIFPEA
+925 TKLSKWTRCIFPEA

-990 IMNLKRMLKGEMMI
+990 IMNLKRMLRGEMML

-1014 GKIFPIKQKSKKNS
+1014 GKIVPIKQKSRRNA
-1028 TNNGGGNNNRKKTAI
+1028 GGGGCH
-1043 NSFNN
+1043 
-1048 GSNSS
+1048 GSRRRPGAVAG
-1053 ILIGSQVDA
+1053 GSTLA
-1062 EDDDLQQIQ
+1062 EAQTEAEESQ
-1071 RTNNMGNGIIE
+1071 RQSPVGSGNGDE
-1082 ETLEL
+1082 SVLEL

-1130 PNADND
+1130 PNADSD

-1167 QAEMEGI
+1167 QAEQEGI
-1174 EKIFRLKSTLST
+1174 EKVFRLKSTLST

-1201 ETELDILK
+1201 ETELEILK

-1216 EMYEKR
+1216 GMYEKR
-1222 KNYLLSKLNYEKCL
+1222 KRYLLSKLNYDKCL
-1236 LEQKILFLKLV
+1236 LEQKILFLRLV

-1258 KETLVSDLKKNNI
+1258 KEVLVSDLKRSGI
-1271 KSIKQVQELTQWV
+1271 KSIRQIQDLTQWK
-1284 GVGGSNL
+1284 VGGGGGGL
-1291 AQNSISGSGIGEHP
+1291 VQDGAAGGGG
-1305 SFVDSGDNSMDYINF
+1305 VDEDLQAASD
-1320 EMNSFDYL
+1320 SFDYL
-1328 ESSQKDGIL
+1328 DSSSQRPGEDSQG
-1337 ESTSYSRETNKG
+1337 S
-1349 NELKLFDYLLSMPLW
+1349 ELKLFDYLLSMPLW
-1364 SLTKEKMELLEADLI
+1364 SLTKERVDLLESELR
-1379 KKTEEYE
+1379 KKTDEYE
-1386 KLLKTSIEEIW
+1386 RLLRTSIEEIW
-1397 NTELDELLKVIE
+1397 SFELDELLRIIE
-1409 EEETQDE
+1409 EEETQE
-1416 LIEAEHNSL
+1416 ETNEAEHNTL

-1432 VDWNDSKKKKT
+1432 VDWGDSKRKRT
-1443 GNSRKRKNETT
+1443 AGSRKRKNEAASERQREKSSSRARQPQRPVS
-1454 KKQESLKVKNPQKSN
+1454 KKP
-1469 LKKTSAKP
+1469 AKP
-1477 TKKSRIDDSDEEDDY
+1477 KKKSRIGDSDEEESFCSDYQDDSDEEIFGDVGSAGDGPSEDQDDH
-1492 IDGDN
+1492 GAH
-1497 YSDEDDYYDDIGDDF
+1497 SQSGDD
-1512 YGSDNSNDSND
+1512 
-1523 RIILNNEESE
+1523 SE
-1533 NEELE
+1533 
-1538 NLTSDLDD
+1538 D
-1546 FSDDD
+1546 FADASAPT
-1551 GGGNKGKR
+1551 GASKARRVRPALSSR
-1559 TQKTLANK
+1559 TK
-1567 SKTDNQGKTKLN
+1567 SAGQSRQMSASGAGRTT
-1579 NLKKAKN
+1579 
-1586 TSLVKSSSKDKKRG
+1586 
-1600 LLKVSKS
+1600 KVSKEKGTERRPCPPEKPGS
-1607 TGGSSFGGIG
+1607 GGLPTKGEEGGAA
-1617 DGVAGTGTGTG
+1617 VPQQ
-1628 IGTGIG
+1628 
-1634 NTNSSSTSNNT
+1634 SSSLPR
-1645 STKKENIESS
+1645 
-1655 SSKPLESVSLLQ
+1655 PLESVSLLQ
-1667 RLQQRTNLVNS
+1667 RLQQRTSMAVGLG
-1678 LNQSLNSLS
+1678 QSLS
-1687 SSLTKVASTTSS
+1687 SSSSILPKKTASASGSSVAN
-1699 SSGGVPATKQTKI
+1699 VDFNKQTKI
-1712 TDLFKSKDSE
+1712 TDLFGSRPLGSGAPGTQKDRSAGVAQLASAPKRSRRKVVSESEDE
-1722 DVEIRTAKSGRQKKQ
+1722 DVE
-1737 NSQNSENEIVS
+1737 
-1748 RPKRGKR
+1748 
-1755 KTIIESEEEEED
+1755 D
-1767 REEEDDEIEDQE
+1767 EDDSVDQT
-1779 SVSNISSDSLK
+1779 STDSLE
-1790 ESDFSEYSDF
+1790 ESDFSD